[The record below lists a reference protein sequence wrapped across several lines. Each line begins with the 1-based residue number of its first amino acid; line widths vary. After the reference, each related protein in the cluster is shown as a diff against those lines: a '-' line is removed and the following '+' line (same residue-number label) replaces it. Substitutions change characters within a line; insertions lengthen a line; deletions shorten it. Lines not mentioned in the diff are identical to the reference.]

1 MTMKNIFDEMDDLHL
16 EMERLFHSLF
26 NPKHPFHLLADRHWK
41 PLTDVYE
48 ISDDVI
54 IKVEIPG
61 VEKKDISITLE
72 GKQLIIRGA
81 RTNPHQKS
89 CVNYHQMEINYGDFE
104 RTIMLPDAYDADRIS
119 AELKDGFLY
128 IRIKKEKK
136 LSKEGKP

>member
-1 MTMKNIFDEMDDLHL
+1 MTRKDIFDEMDDLHW

-72 GKQLIIRGA
+72 GKQLLIRGA

-89 CVNYHQMEINYGDFE
+89 CITYHQMEINYGDFE
-104 RTIMLPDAYDADRIS
+104 RTIMLPEAYDADRIA
-119 AELKDGFLY
+119 AELKEGFLY
-128 IRIKKEKK
+128 IRIKKN
-136 LSKEGKP
+136 SKSCEGEQP

>member
-1 MTMKNIFDEMDDLHL
+1 MTGKDIFDEMDDLHW

-89 CVNYHQMEINYGDFE
+89 CITYHQMEINYGDFE
-104 RTIMLPDAYDADRIS
+104 RTIMLPEAYDADRIV
-119 AELKDGFLY
+119 AELKEGFLY
-128 IRIKKEKK
+128 VRIKKDRK
-136 LSKEGKP
+136 SGEGEQP